1 MKTASTLVL
10 MTAATVSTLQVA
22 GDASALGPVDVEIAG
37 KVGGGTSPVS
47 SGTSPNGTSININPL
62 GFGVGGR
69 AGVSF
74 SSLYAGLSFMYY
86 FGGRQDVPSPLGPP
100 VPVSGTS
107 VLYGL
112 EIGYNIGLPAITVR
126 PQVGVGK
133 YTLNVDG
140 SAQVG
145 GVTYNGSST
154 WDNVYLEPGIV
165 AKASFGMWLVGVDAN
180 LFWLPGSDKVEVWLC
195 PSPLCHYTLS
205 SQLAFTAHGQLGL
218 QF

>member
-1 MKTASTLVL
+1 MKAVSMLVAVAAASGLTLL
-10 MTAATVSTLQVA
+10 AAR
-22 GDASALGPVDVEIAG
+22 DASALGPVDVEIAG
-37 KVGGGTSPVS
+37 RVGGGTSPVN
-47 SGTSPNGTSININPL
+47 SGTSSNGSSLDINPL
-62 GFGVGGR
+62 GFGAGGR
-69 AGVSF
+69 AGVSL
-74 SSLYAGLSFMYY
+74 SSLYAGLSFLYY

-112 EIGYNIGLPAITVR
+112 EIGYNIGLPAITLR

-140 SAQVG
+140 SAQVS
-145 GVTYNGSST
+145 GVTYNGSSA
-154 WDNVYLEPGIV
+154 WDNIYLEPGIV